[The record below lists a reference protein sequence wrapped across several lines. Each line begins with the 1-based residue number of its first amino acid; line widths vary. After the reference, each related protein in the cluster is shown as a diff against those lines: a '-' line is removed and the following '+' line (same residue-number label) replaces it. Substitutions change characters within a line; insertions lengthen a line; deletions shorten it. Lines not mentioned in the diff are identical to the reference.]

1 MGACKG
7 SIMSFVPCEE
17 SRRTPWGACKGSV
30 MPVVDIILIM
40 KIYDCMSCFSS
51 VSPFQPRD
59 SLVLYTD
66 RSLSPG
72 RLQPSLVCQVACRG
86 QGQEVSGPRSSKSS

>member
-7 SIMSFVPCEE
+7 VVMSF
-17 SRRTPWGACKGSV
+17 
-30 MPVVDIILIM
+30 VDIILIM
-40 KIYDCMSCFSS
+40 NLRGRESCLSS
-51 VSPFQPRD
+51 VSPFYPCD
-59 SLVLYTD
+59 DLVLYAD
-66 RSLSPG
+66 RSRSLG